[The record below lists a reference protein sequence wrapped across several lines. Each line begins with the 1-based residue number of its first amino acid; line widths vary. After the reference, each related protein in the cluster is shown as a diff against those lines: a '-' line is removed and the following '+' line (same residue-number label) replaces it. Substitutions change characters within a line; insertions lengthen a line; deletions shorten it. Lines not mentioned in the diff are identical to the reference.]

1 MLLPKYKYFYI
12 SRYPHTSRKLKAS
25 TYLKRL
31 STTASSHFQ
40 PVFKKPPLFCPQE
53 IAIHVV
59 LIAAE

>member
-1 MLLPKYKYFYI
+1 M
-12 SRYPHTSRKLKAS
+12 SRKLNTS

-31 STTASSHFQ
+31 SLTASAHFQ

-59 LIAAE
+59 LIAAD